1 MNLYTSLTLRYLK
14 ENKKRTIVTIIGII
28 LSTALICGIG
38 NIYSSFM
45 DYEIRETIQRDGSF
59 YATFNNVDKDKIDY
73 ITKSAGISN
82 SGISKEFGYANSGE
96 GNLLKVLGYDN
107 ATFNNVDKDKID
119 YITKSAGIS
128 NSGISKEFGY
138 ANSGEGN
145 LLKVLGYD
153 KNYFEG
159 FNISLK
165 EGDFPKNKN
174 EIVISENSNLITDS
188 KFKIGDNISLK
199 EGDFPKNKNEI
210 VISENSNLITDSKF
224 KIGDNIKLS
233 IGKRLS
239 EEEDYLDS
247 PTVQE
252 NEKLVDTKEET
263 FKVVGI
269 INKPGFEYS
278 NGIQTAITYIDN
290 YLDSP
295 TVQENEKLVDT
306 KEETFKVVGI
316 INKPGFE
323 YSNGIQTAITYIDKS
338 LVNNNDKVNISVN
351 VNNPKDIYSIVSSI
365 CKNGNLEK
373 KIDSNGEKVDNVDY
387 NEHLLRLKGASAY
400 ANINNSIGYIVLLVG
415 SLVVIC
421 TIATVYNS
429 FSISISERK
438 KQFGILNSI
447 GATNSQI
454 MKLVFLEGFI
464 VSIVATIGAT
474 NSQIMKLVFL
484 EGFIVSIVAIPIGLL
499 SGTLA
504 MDIVFKIIQKFYSNS
519 LIGEMNLK
527 VVYNPVVII
536 FSIIV
541 VLITIF
547 ISVIIPARV
556 ASKVSPLDAIK
567 NSSDYKVGK
576 VKDSKLVRLIFKT
589 EGVLAY
595 KNLRRNKKKFRIT
608 LFSLVISVVIF
619 IAFSGFMTLFLKAED
634 VRVGQ
639 MNYDMCLYGNRGDSI
654 KKSKELVNEINK
666 IDGVKNI
673 SFSNTHNLLMDL
685 EENRVNKSA
694 KEKVQSYFIR
704 EKENNKTVYRL
715 NNGLNLPGYRAIEN
729 IKLTEGS
736 FDKESAIKENGV
748 ILINKSYYEEKG
760 KKGVLDMTNY
770 KVGDTIEVYSMGY
783 DEKSG
788 KEYIEKTYK
797 FKIMGISEDILIGD
811 NTYPYMGIGM
821 VTYDEVAK
829 NNGFDTASNF
839 IYIESDLKEST
850 KKSIKNLAEKY
861 KFSVIDEVTY
871 DEVAKNNGFD
881 TASNFIYI
889 ESDLKESTKKS
900 IKNLAEKYKF
910 SVIDE
915 VEEYQA
921 MQDSMKVMQIFV
933 YGFVTV
939 ISLVSVTNII
949 NTISTNINLRKKE
962 LAIIKSIGV
971 TPSGFN
977 KMIYLES
984 FLYGALALLWGIP
997 IGILL
1002 TILMNTILGDV
1013 ISFGLVLPY
1022 NAILICI
1029 VAIFIIYNTYEY
1041 YIR

>member
-96 GNLLKVLGYDN
+96 GNLLN
-107 ATFNNVDKDKID
+107 
-119 YITKSAGIS
+119 
-128 NSGISKEFGY
+128 
-138 ANSGEGN
+138 
-145 LLKVLGYD
+145 VLGYD

-159 FNISLK
+159 F
-165 EGDFPKNKN
+165 
-174 EIVISENSNLITDS
+174 
-188 KFKIGDNISLK
+188 NISLK

-239 EEEDYLDS
+239 EEED
-247 PTVQE
+247 
-252 NEKLVDTKEET
+252 
-263 FKVVGI
+263 
-269 INKPGFEYS
+269 
-278 NGIQTAITYIDN
+278 

-464 VSIVATIGAT
+464 VSIVA
-474 NSQIMKLVFL
+474 
-484 EGFIVSIVAIPIGLL
+484 IPIGLL

-556 ASKVSPLDAIK
+556 ASKVSPLEAIK

-619 IAFSGFMTLFLKAED
+619 IAFSGFMTLFLKAES
-634 VRVGQ
+634 VRVGE
-639 MNYDMCLYGNRGDSI
+639 MNYDIYMYGMRNDSI
-654 KKSKELVNEINK
+654 EKTKELANEIEK
-666 IDGVKNI
+666 IHGVKNI
-673 SFSNTHNLLMDL
+673 RIGNATSISMDL
-685 EENRVNKSA
+685 DENKVNKSA
-694 KEKVQSYFIR
+694 KEKVQNYF
-704 EKENNKTVYRL
+704 ESETKNNKTVYKL
-715 NNGLNLPGYRAIEN
+715 MNNELNLPGDSAVQN

-736 FDKESAIKENGV
+736 FDKDSAIKENGV

-770 KVGDTIEVYSMGY
+770 KVGDTIELYSMGY
-783 DEKSG
+783 DEKTE

-797 FKIMGISEDILIGD
+797 FKIMGISEDILMGD

-829 NNGFDTASNF
+829 NNRFNASSDN
-839 IYIESDLKEST
+839 IYIESDQTEST
-850 KKSIKNLAEKY
+850 RNSINNLAEKY
-861 KFSVIDEVTY
+861 KFDV
-871 DEVAKNNGFD
+871 
-881 TASNFIYI
+881 
-889 ESDLKESTKKS
+889 SDQ
-900 IKNLAEKYKF
+900 I
-910 SVIDE
+910 
-915 VEEYQA
+915 EEYKVI
-921 MQDSMKVMQIFV
+921 QDSFKVMQIFV

-939 ISLVSVTNII
+939 ISLVSVTNIV

-962 LAIIKSIGV
+962 FAIIKSIGV

-1029 VAIFIIYNTYEY
+1029 VAIFIITFIAS
-1041 YIR
+1041 YIPMRKINKENIIDNIRQDSI

>member
-96 GNLLKVLGYDN
+96 GNLLKVLGYD
-107 ATFNNVDKDKID
+107 
-119 YITKSAGIS
+119 
-128 NSGISKEFGY
+128 
-138 ANSGEGN
+138 
-145 LLKVLGYD
+145 

-188 KFKIGDNISLK
+188 KFKIGDI
-199 EGDFPKNKNEI
+199 I
-210 VISENSNLITDSKF
+210 R
-224 KIGDNIKLS
+224 LS

-239 EEEDYLDS
+239 EEGDYLDS
-247 PTVQE
+247 PT
-252 NEKLVDTKEET
+252 L
-263 FKVVGI
+263 
-269 INKPGFEYS
+269 
-278 NGIQTAITYIDN
+278 
-290 YLDSP
+290 
-295 TVQENEKLVDT
+295 QENEKLVDT

-365 CKNGNLEK
+365 CKNANLEK
-373 KIDSNGEKVDNVDY
+373 KTDSNGEKIDNVDY

-421 TIATVYNS
+421 TVATVYNS

-464 VSIVATIGAT
+464 VSIVA
-474 NSQIMKLVFL
+474 
-484 EGFIVSIVAIPIGLL
+484 IPIGLL
-499 SGTLA
+499 SGTLS

-634 VRVGQ
+634 IRVGQ
-639 MNYDMCLYGNRGDSI
+639 MNYDMYLYGNRGDSI

-694 KEKVQSYFIR
+694 KEKVQSYFIG

-783 DEKSG
+783 DEKNE
-788 KEYIEKTYK
+788 KEYKEKTYK
-797 FKIMGISEDILIGD
+797 FKIMGISEDILMGD
-811 NTYPYMGIGM
+811 TTYPYMGISI

-829 NNGFDTASNF
+829 NNGFD
-839 IYIESDLKEST
+839 ES
-850 KKSIKNLAEKY
+850 
-861 KFSVIDEVTY
+861 
-871 DEVAKNNGFD
+871 
-881 TASNFIYI
+881 SNFIYI

-1022 NAILICI
+1022 SAILICI
-1029 VAIFIIYNTYEY
+1029 VAIFIITFIAS
-1041 YIR
+1041 YIPMRKINKENIIDNIRQDSI

>member
-45 DYEIRETIQRDGSF
+45 DYQIRETIQRDGSF
-59 YATFNNVDKDKIDY
+59 HATFNNVDKDKIDY

-96 GNLLKVLGYDN
+96 GNLLN
-107 ATFNNVDKDKID
+107 
-119 YITKSAGIS
+119 
-128 NSGISKEFGY
+128 
-138 ANSGEGN
+138 
-145 LLKVLGYD
+145 VLGYD

-159 FNISLK
+159 F
-165 EGDFPKNKN
+165 
-174 EIVISENSNLITDS
+174 
-188 KFKIGDNISLK
+188 NISLK

-239 EEEDYLDS
+239 EEED
-247 PTVQE
+247 
-252 NEKLVDTKEET
+252 
-263 FKVVGI
+263 
-269 INKPGFEYS
+269 
-278 NGIQTAITYIDN
+278 

-464 VSIVATIGAT
+464 VSIVA
-474 NSQIMKLVFL
+474 
-484 EGFIVSIVAIPIGLL
+484 IPIGLL

-504 MDIVFKIIQKFYSNS
+504 MDILFKIIQKFYYNS
-519 LIGEMNLK
+519 FIAEMNLR

-556 ASKVSPLDAIK
+556 ASKVSPLEAIK

-619 IAFSGFMTLFLKAED
+619 IAFSGFMTLFLKAES
-634 VRVGQ
+634 VRVGE
-639 MNYDMCLYGNRGDSI
+639 MNYDIYMYGMRNDSI
-654 KKSKELVNEINK
+654 EKTKELANEIEK
-666 IDGVKNI
+666 IHGVKNI
-673 SFSNTHNLLMDL
+673 RIGNATSISMDL
-685 EENRVNKSA
+685 DENKVNKSA
-694 KEKVQSYFIR
+694 KEKVQNYF
-704 EKENNKTVYRL
+704 ESETKNNKTVYKL
-715 NNGLNLPGYRAIEN
+715 MNNELNLPGDSAVQN

-736 FDKESAIKENGV
+736 FDKDSAIKENGV

-770 KVGDTIEVYSMGY
+770 KVGDTIELYSMGY
-783 DEKSG
+783 DEKTE

-797 FKIMGISEDILIGD
+797 FKIMGISEDILMGD

-829 NNGFDTASNF
+829 NNRFNASSDN
-839 IYIESDLKEST
+839 IYIESDQTEST
-850 KKSIKNLAEKY
+850 RNSINNLAEKY
-861 KFSVIDEVTY
+861 KFDV
-871 DEVAKNNGFD
+871 
-881 TASNFIYI
+881 
-889 ESDLKESTKKS
+889 SDQ
-900 IKNLAEKYKF
+900 I
-910 SVIDE
+910 
-915 VEEYQA
+915 EEYKVI
-921 MQDSMKVMQIFV
+921 QDSFKVMQIFV

-939 ISLVSVTNII
+939 ISLVSVTNIV

-962 LAIIKSIGV
+962 FAIIKSIGV
-971 TPSGFN
+971 TSSGFN

-1029 VAIFIIYNTYEY
+1029 VAIFIITFIAS
-1041 YIR
+1041 YIPMRKINKENIIDNIRQDSI

>member
-45 DYEIRETIQRDGSF
+45 DYQIRETIQRDGSF
-59 YATFNNVDKDKIDY
+59 HATFNNVDKDKIDY

-82 SGISKEFGYANSGE
+82 SGISKDFGYAN
-96 GNLLKVLGYDN
+96 
-107 ATFNNVDKDKID
+107 T
-119 YITKSAGIS
+119 
-128 NSGISKEFGY
+128 
-138 ANSGEGN
+138 GEGN

-159 FNISLK
+159 FTISLK
-165 EGDFPKNKN
+165 EGNFPKNKN
-174 EIVISENSNLITDS
+174 EIVISENSNLID
-188 KFKIGDNISLK
+188 KKYKIGDS
-199 EGDFPKNKNEI
+199 
-210 VISENSNLITDSKF
+210 IT
-224 KIGDNIKLS
+224 LS

-247 PTVQE
+247 PTLQE

-278 NGIQTAITYIDN
+278 NGIH
-290 YLDSP
+290 
-295 TVQENEKLVDT
+295 
-306 KEETFKVVGI
+306 
-316 INKPGFE
+316 
-323 YSNGIQTAITYIDKS
+323 TAITYIDKL
-338 LVNNNDKVNISVN
+338 LVNNNDKVNVSIN

-365 CKNGNLEK
+365 YENGNLEK
-373 KIDSNGEKVDNVDY
+373 KTDSNGEKVDNVDY

-400 ANINNSIGYIVLLVG
+400 ANINDSIGYIVLLVG

-464 VSIVATIGAT
+464 VSIVA
-474 NSQIMKLVFL
+474 
-484 EGFIVSIVAIPIGLL
+484 IPIGLL

-519 LIGEMNLK
+519 FIAEMNLR

-556 ASKVSPLDAIK
+556 ASKVSSLDAIK

-576 VKDSKLVRLIFKT
+576 VKDSKLVRFIFKT

-639 MNYDMCLYGNRGDSI
+639 MNYDMYLYGNRGDSI

-666 IDGVKNI
+666 INGVKNI

-694 KEKVQSYFIR
+694 KEKVQSYFIG

-729 IKLTEGS
+729 IKLIEGS

-783 DEKSG
+783 DEKNE
-788 KEYIEKTYK
+788 KEYKEKTYK
-797 FKIMGISEDILIGD
+797 FKIMGISEDILMGD
-811 NTYPYMGIGM
+811 TTYPYMGISI

-829 NNGFDTASNF
+829 NNGFDESSNF

-861 KFSVIDEVTY
+861 KFSVIDQ
-871 DEVAKNNGFD
+871 
-881 TASNFIYI
+881 
-889 ESDLKESTKKS
+889 
-900 IKNLAEKYKF
+900 
-910 SVIDE
+910 

-921 MQDSMKVMQIFV
+921 MKDSMKVMQIFV

-1022 NAILICI
+1022 SAILICI
-1029 VAIFIIYNTYEY
+1029 VAIFIITFIAS
-1041 YIR
+1041 YIPMRKINKENIIDNIRQDSI

>member
-96 GNLLKVLGYDN
+96 GNLLKVLGYD
-107 ATFNNVDKDKID
+107 
-119 YITKSAGIS
+119 
-128 NSGISKEFGY
+128 
-138 ANSGEGN
+138 
-145 LLKVLGYD
+145 

-188 KFKIGDNISLK
+188 KFKIGDI
-199 EGDFPKNKNEI
+199 I
-210 VISENSNLITDSKF
+210 R
-224 KIGDNIKLS
+224 LS

-239 EEEDYLDS
+239 EEGDYLDS
-247 PTVQE
+247 PT
-252 NEKLVDTKEET
+252 L
-263 FKVVGI
+263 
-269 INKPGFEYS
+269 
-278 NGIQTAITYIDN
+278 
-290 YLDSP
+290 
-295 TVQENEKLVDT
+295 QENEKLVDT

-365 CKNGNLEK
+365 CKNANLEK
-373 KIDSNGEKVDNVDY
+373 KTDSNGEKIDNVDY

-421 TIATVYNS
+421 TVATVYNS

-438 KQFGILNSI
+438 KQFGILNS
-447 GATNSQI
+447 
-454 MKLVFLEGFI
+454 
-464 VSIVATIGAT
+464 IGAT

-634 VRVGQ
+634 IRVGQ
-639 MNYDMCLYGNRGDSI
+639 MNYDMYLYGNRGDSI

-694 KEKVQSYFIR
+694 KEKVQSYFIG

-783 DEKSG
+783 DEKNG
-788 KEYIEKTYK
+788 KEYKEKTYK
-797 FKIMGISEDILIGD
+797 FKIMGISEDILMGD
-811 NTYPYMGIGM
+811 TTYPYMGISI

-829 NNGFDTASNF
+829 NNGFD
-839 IYIESDLKEST
+839 ES
-850 KKSIKNLAEKY
+850 
-861 KFSVIDEVTY
+861 
-871 DEVAKNNGFD
+871 
-881 TASNFIYI
+881 SNFIYI

-1029 VAIFIIYNTYEY
+1029 VAIFIITFIAS
-1041 YIR
+1041 YIPMRKINKENIIDNIRQDSI